1 MAESQNGVSRLTLFI
16 SIAAALLIGF
26 LSGIIYSDRSPGPGG
41 EMTQQ
46 PGQPAQ
52 QQAAQLEQT
61 IASLQLAAQQNP
73 NNAEIWT
80 RLGHAYFDS
89 DQPAKAIESYTK
101 SLAIIPDN
109 PPVLTDLGVMYRR
122 NGEPDKA
129 IEMFDKALEINP
141 TLEQAMFNKGIVLM
155 NDLGDINGALVT
167 WKKLLQVNPEA
178 KGPTGVPVSTMV
190 EDISRQVQADG
201 E

>member
-1 MAESQNGVSRLTLFI
+1 MAESGNGVSKQTLYI

-26 LSGIIYSDRSPGPGG
+26 LSGIIYSDRSAGPGG
-41 EMTQQ
+41 QAIQQQGPPTQQ
-46 PGQPAQ
+46 Q
-52 QQAAQLEQT
+52 QNQLEQT

-73 NNAEIWT
+73 DNAEIWT

-89 DQPAKAIESYTK
+89 DQPGKAIEAYNK

-122 NGEPDKA
+122 NGQPDKA

-141 TLEQAMFNKGIVLM
+141 SLEQAIFNKGIVLY
-155 NDLGDINGALVT
+155 NDLGDINGAVAS
-167 WKKLLQVNPEA
+167 WKALLQINPEA
-178 KGPTGVPVSTMV
+178 RGPNGVPVSTMV
-190 EDISRQVQADG
+190 DDLSKQIQDQ
-201 E
+201 

>member
-1 MAESQNGVSRLTLFI
+1 MAESGNGITKQTLFI

-41 EMTQQ
+41 V
-46 PGQPAQ
+46 AQ
-52 QQAAQLEQT
+52 QQQQGQPPPQQNQLEQT

-80 RLGHAYFDS
+80 QLGHAYFDS
-89 DQPAKAIESYTK
+89 DQAVKAIEAYTK
-101 SLAIIPDN
+101 SLAIIPNN

-122 NGEPDKA
+122 NGQPDKA

-141 TLEQAMFNKGIVLM
+141 ALEQAMFNKGIVLY
-155 NDLGDINGALVT
+155 NDLGDVNGAIEN
-167 WKKLLQVNPEA
+167 WKSLLQINPDA
-178 KGPTGVPVSTMV
+178 RGPSGIPVSTMV
-190 EDISRQVQADG
+190 DDLSKQVQDP
-201 E
+201 